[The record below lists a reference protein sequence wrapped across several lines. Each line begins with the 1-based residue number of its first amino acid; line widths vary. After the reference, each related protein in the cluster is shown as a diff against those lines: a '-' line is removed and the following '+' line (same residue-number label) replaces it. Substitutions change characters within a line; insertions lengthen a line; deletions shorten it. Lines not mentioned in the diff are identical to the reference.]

1 MAVETTHKP
10 SSPDETAIVAPPEG
24 KPKKKRRG
32 FIRRTV
38 RFCFW
43 SLVLLVLAVAIA
55 RPFLPGVIRWYV
67 NRTLDQSQLYRGR
80 IGDIELHLWKGAY
93 TIDDVRLSKITG
105 DVPVPLFAS
114 KRVEFAIQWHA
125 LVDRKIVGRMRVE
138 QPELNF
144 VDAPDPSQAQ
154 TGEGGPWLQII
165 RDLFPFKINR
175 AEVADGSVHF
185 RAYQKDV
192 PVDVY
197 LSHLDATIDNLS
209 NVRDEINPLVTTVTA
224 KATAMDDGKFEL
236 QMKLDPFS
244 YNPTFHLATR
254 LLRLDVTRLNELAV
268 AYGGFNFKRGHLNLV
283 VEAKAK
289 EGQFEGYVKPLFKDL
304 QVFRLGQ
311 DIQEDDPLQFFWQAV
326 MGGVTTILK
335 NQSRDQLGTLIPFTG
350 TVDAPR
356 AGVFS
361 TVLNV
366 LRNAFI
372 RAYLPRLQ
380 SGQVGVEGMEF
391 QPAQLDDGPIDTGDG
406 T

>member
-10 SSPDETAIVAPPEG
+10 SSPDETANAAAPEG

-38 RFCFW
+38 RFFFW
-43 SLVLLVLAVAIA
+43 CVVLLVLAVAIA

-93 TIDDVRLSKITG
+93 AIDDVRLSKIAG

-114 KRVEFAIQWHA
+114 KRVEFAIEWHA
-125 LVDRKIVGRMRVE
+125 LADRKIVGRMRME

-144 VDAPDPSQAQ
+144 VDAPDASEAQ

-185 RAYQKDV
+185 RAYQKTQ

-197 LSHLDATIDNLS
+197 MSHLDATVDNLS
-209 NVRDEINPLVTTVTA
+209 NIRDEINPLVTTVTA
-224 KATAMDDGKFEL
+224 KAMVMDSGKFEF

-244 YNPTFHLATR
+244 YNPSFHLATR
-254 LLRLDVTRLNELAV
+254 ILRLDVTTLNYLAV
-268 AYGGFNFKRGHLNLV
+268 AYGGFNFKQGYFDLV
-283 VEAKAK
+283 VEATAK
-289 EGQFEGYVKPLFKDL
+289 EGQFEGYVKPLFRDL
-304 QVFRLGQ
+304 QVFRLRQ
-311 DIQEDDPLQFFWQAV
+311 DIQEDDPLQFFWQAI

-335 NQSRDQLGTLIPFTG
+335 NQPRNQLGTLVPFSG
-350 TVDAPR
+350 TVDTPQPAIFP
-356 AGVFS
+356 
-361 TVLNV
+361 TVINL

-380 SGQVGVEGMEF
+380 SGEIGVEGMEF
-391 QPAQLDDGPIDTGDG
+391 QPARFDNEPISTGDG